1 MERRFFQELYF
12 DPLGAAERLF
22 ASIFVCTGRSS
33 MTAMLL
39 MLDTSKASK
48 VACTLAGVVLLV
60 LVSSCSTIRGVPTRY
75 QETAEIVKSIDLV
88 ADDLGRLQAAT
99 SESERNRL
107 QNKAI
112 AVIDLQFYQF
122 VRELMANRADSSA
135 AVAGTTLG
143 SSLVGVFVDSASA
156 KTNYALFSAGVIGAF
171 GIVDKN
177 YFFDKTV
184 PALVAGMG
192 AARAESL
199 VRIKSSQRGSI
210 ETYDGS
216 AALADLED
224 YFSAGTVLG
233 AISEITTRSES
244 DKLAALNEVR
254 SLEVPTDA
262 EITRRKVI
270 RDAVFAIDDLA
281 LDKANK
287 ALAALGLPEQKT
299 AKEARVNLFKALR
312 PGTPERISLVEQALK
327 KSGLLK

>member
-1 MERRFFQELYF
+1 
-12 DPLGAAERLF
+12 
-22 ASIFVCTGRSS
+22 
-33 MTAMLL
+33 MTPVLL
-39 MLDTSKASK
+39 RLDTYKASR
-48 VACTLAGVVLLV
+48 VARALVSVVLLIQ
-60 LVSSCSTIRGVPTRY
+60 VSSCSTIRGVPTRY
-75 QETAEIVKSIDLV
+75 QETEEIVKSIALV
-88 ADDLGRLQAAT
+88 ADDLGRLQAAV

-112 AVIDLQFYQF
+112 AVIDLQFHQF

-143 SSLVGVFVDSASA
+143 SSLVGVFVDSAKA

-184 PALVAGMG
+184 PALVAAMG
-192 AARAESL
+192 AARATSL
-199 VRIKSSQRGSI
+199 IRMKSSQRDPI
-210 ETYDGS
+210 ETYDGT
-216 AALADLED
+216 AALADIED
-224 YFSAGTVLG
+224 YFSAGTILA
-233 AISEITTRSES
+233 AISEITARSES

-270 RDAVFAIDDLA
+270 RDAIFAIDDLA
-281 LDKANK
+281 LDKAKK
-287 ALAALGLPEQKT
+287 ALTALGLPEQKT
-299 AKEARVNLFKALR
+299 AREARAALFKALK

-327 KSGLLK
+327 DSGLLK